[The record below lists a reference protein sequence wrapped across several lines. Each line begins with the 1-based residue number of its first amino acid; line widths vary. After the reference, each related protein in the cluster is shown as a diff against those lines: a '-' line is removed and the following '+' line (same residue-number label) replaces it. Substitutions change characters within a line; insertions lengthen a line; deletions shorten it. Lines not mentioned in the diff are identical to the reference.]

1 MNNNRNKN
9 NKNNSNM
16 MVASN
21 NDKKNRSATSLKLG
35 KIFIYLGGI
44 TTGNKRFKKS
54 KQSNMIRKI
63 SNVSRGKFQFKNGTS
78 RDETKV
84 SEKQSAFI
92 LLNLLKSTNPF
103 VFREL
108 LLQLTR
114 FPDKGIPSNVTFKQ
128 AAVSVHIMKTTLP
141 VKSKRKMIST
151 RSAKQHSPPLL
162 SARERNVTRI

>member
-1 MNNNRNKN
+1 MKMNNNIKNIMNKN
-9 NKNNSNM
+9 NKNNLNM
-16 MVASN
+16 TNASN

-44 TTGNKRFKKS
+44 TTGNRRFKKS
-54 KQSNMIRKI
+54 KQSTMIRKI
-63 SNVSRGKFQFKNGTS
+63 SKISKGKFQFKNGTS

-84 SEKQSAFI
+84 SEKQSAFV
-92 LLNLLKSTNPF
+92 LLNLLKSTNPL

-141 VKSKRKMIST
+141 VKSKRKMVSI
-151 RSAKQHSPPLL
+151 RSPPLL
-162 SARERNVTRI
+162 SARY